1 MTSTVEEILEYTKS
15 VMWREGIVIE
25 YSSSEPI
32 HLVFKC
38 LVEISEKITDN
49 ILVLDVLD
57 ILSMLKLNL
66 DIAGKD
72 TSFIHNLDVIK
83 IGGNIKLGRIIGYL
97 DPHQDITV
105 YASKYSKILR
115 EYYETHKN
123 IVYFIFGMEKL
134 VHLQERKEA
143 FELYA
148 TNYMRYVFGDEER
161 VGIYFINRDIATRSL
176 LLQVEEAASR
186 VLEVIHEEGTLK
198 IKIRK
203 SPRLDDYGKEFKIP
217 LEDLCHLKF

>member
-25 YSSSEPI
+25 YFSSEPI
-32 HLVFKC
+32 HLIFKW

-66 DIAGKD
+66 DIAGED
-72 TSFIHNLDVIK
+72 TSFIHNFDVIK

-148 TNYMRYVFGDEER
+148 TNYTRYVFGDEER

>member
-83 IGGNIKLGRIIGYL
+83 IGG
-97 DPHQDITV
+97 T
-105 YASKYSKILR
+105 
-115 EYYETHKN
+115 
-123 IVYFIFGMEKL
+123 
-134 VHLQERKEA
+134 
-143 FELYA
+143 
-148 TNYMRYVFGDEER
+148 
-161 VGIYFINRDIATRSL
+161 
-176 LLQVEEAASR
+176 
-186 VLEVIHEEGTLK
+186 
-198 IKIRK
+198 
-203 SPRLDDYGKEFKIP
+203 
-217 LEDLCHLKF
+217 